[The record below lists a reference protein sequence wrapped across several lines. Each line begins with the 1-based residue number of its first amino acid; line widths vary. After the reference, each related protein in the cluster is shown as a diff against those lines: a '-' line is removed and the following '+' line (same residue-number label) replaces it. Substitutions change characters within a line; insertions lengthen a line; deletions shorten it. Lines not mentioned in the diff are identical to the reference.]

1 MSEREALGALVTEVA
16 DLRREVGALTA
27 SMVQMIAGQEA
38 HTTLLEA
45 LLTAVTELGEE
56 GGGDGLAE
64 ALGRIADSLDEQGET
79 LAGMRTGLDAI
90 PVAVAEAI
98 ADGRAA

>member
-1 MSEREALGALVTEVA
+1 MA

-45 LLTAVTELGEE
+45 LLTAVTELGED

-79 LAGMRTGLDAI
+79 LAGMRTASTRYRW
-90 PVAVAEAI
+90 PWPRRSPTAEQPEEPA
-98 ADGRAA
+98 RC

>member
-1 MSEREALGALVTEVA
+1 MTERDALVALTSEVS

-27 SMVQMIAGQEA
+27 CMAQLVAGQEA
-38 HTTLLEA
+38 HTNLLQV
-45 LLTAVTELGEE
+45 LLSAVADFGEE

-79 LAGMRTGLDAI
+79 LTGMRAGLDAI
-90 PVAVAEAI
+90 PAAVAATL
-98 ADGRAA
+98 ATARAA

>member
-1 MSEREALGALVTEVA
+1 MTERDALGALTSEMS

-27 SMVQMIAGQEA
+27 CMGQLVAGQEA
-38 HTTLLEA
+38 HTNLLQA
-45 LLTAVTELGEE
+45 LLSAVADLGEE

-79 LAGMRTGLDAI
+79 LSGMRVGLDAI
-90 PVAVAEAI
+90 PAAVAATLGP
-98 ADGRAA
+98 ARAA

>member
-1 MSEREALGALVTEVA
+1 MAEQEALGALLVA
-16 DLRREVGALTA
+16 VSDLRREVGALTA
-27 SMVQMIAGQEA
+27 CMAQLVAGQEA
-38 HTTLLEA
+38 HTA
-45 LLTAVTELGEE
+45 LLQALLSAVTDLGEE

-90 PVAVAEAI
+90 PAAVAATLGT
-98 ADGRAA
+98 ARAA

>member
-1 MSEREALGALVTEVA
+1 MTEWDALGALTSEVS

-27 SMVQMIAGQEA
+27 CMGQLVAGQEA
-38 HTTLLEA
+38 HTA
-45 LLTAVTELGEE
+45 LLQALLSAVTDLGEE

-64 ALGRIADSLDEQGET
+64 ALGRIADSLDAQGEA

-90 PVAVAEAI
+90 PASVAATLGI
-98 ADGRAA
+98 AQAA